1 MKHYL
6 TLSFISEVYF
16 NYLSYSF
23 ACNLNVFGFIEVNF
37 NIFTVP
43 ILIKS
48 GTVSYLFNFYVD
60 GKFLVLNRA

>member
-37 NIFTVP
+37 NIFTVGTY
-43 ILIKS
+43 IKKKVVLFLI
-48 GTVSYLFNFYVD
+48 YLIFMSTESFW
-60 GKFLVLNRA
+60 F